1 MSKEKQIVLRT
12 ISDPNKEE
20 AIVNRILERN
30 TEIKKA
36 VAEGKMTEEEKQEE
50 ILLSLEELFTAVDE
64 E

>member
-30 TEIKKA
+30 AEIKKA